1 MQRRNCLPS
10 KSTQGNYKNVVVC
23 AFQEYRTA
31 LFFVIFSASWF
42 FLKFMIILFLA
53 FLFNEDVIWIHFWMP
68 SWLFGLKPFAGF
80 SHLWFVVFLFPER
93 NQSWKL
99 EKLKIGQIEN
109 WTNWKS
115 DKSGNWTN
123 WKLDKSE
130 KWTNWKLKI
139 GQIENQTK
147 VKIGWIKN
155 WTNEKIG
162 HIENWTTWK

>member
-68 SWLFGLKPFAGF
+68 SWLFGLKPFAEF

-99 EKLKIGQIEN
+99 DKLKIGQIENQTKVEIGQIEKLKNGQIENQTKVEIGQIENWTKVKNEQIEN

-115 DKSGNWTN
+115 DKS
-123 WKLDKSE
+123 
-130 KWTNWKLKI
+130 
-139 GQIENQTK
+139 
-147 VKIGWIKN
+147 
-155 WTNEKIG
+155 
-162 HIENWTTWK
+162 ENWIN

>member
-99 EKLKIGQIEN
+99 DKLNIGQIEN

-130 KWTNWKLKI
+130 KWTNWKLDKLKI
-139 GQIENQTK
+139 EQIENQTK
-147 VKIGWIKN
+147 VKIG
-155 WTNEKIG
+155 
-162 HIENWTTWK
+162 

>member
-31 LFFVIFSASWF
+31 LFFVIFSASWFF

-99 EKLKIGQIEN
+99 
-109 WTNWKS
+109 
-115 DKSGNWTN
+115 D
-123 WKLDKSE
+123 
-130 KWTNWKLKI
+130 KLKI

-147 VKIGWIKN
+147 VEIRQKWKLDKLKN
-155 WTNEKIG
+155 G
-162 HIENWTTWK
+162 QIENHDFT

>member
-99 EKLKIGQIEN
+99 DKLKIGQIENQTKVEIGQIEKLKNGQIENQTKVEIGQIENWTKVKNEQIEN

-115 DKSGNWTN
+115 DKS
-123 WKLDKSE
+123 
-130 KWTNWKLKI
+130 
-139 GQIENQTK
+139 
-147 VKIGWIKN
+147 
-155 WTNEKIG
+155 
-162 HIENWTTWK
+162 ENWMN

>member
-99 EKLKIGQIEN
+99 ENLKIGQIENWTKVEIRQKWKLDKLKIGQKWKMNKLKIEN

-115 DKSGNWTN
+115 DKS
-123 WKLDKSE
+123 
-130 KWTNWKLKI
+130 
-139 GQIENQTK
+139 
-147 VKIGWIKN
+147 
-155 WTNEKIG
+155 
-162 HIENWTTWK
+162 ENWIN